1 VVSVNDEE
9 AKNLHQVLE
18 GVVKKKK

>member
-9 AKNLHQVLE
+9 AKRLHKFLE
-18 GVVKKKK
+18 GIVKK